1 MKDINSPLLKAYFSV
16 IDALNIKVYEGEE
29 PDDVGDKIYVVL
41 SNITSNETSTKS
53 SIDANATI
61 QVSVHSWEYK
71 YNNSKNLNTKVGLIL
86 NAIKPDSNS
95 VLDLSEFGLEMLNL
109 TKQSDS
115 TQNLGNLNGRVYI
128 SRILVFKQD
137 IFEVNN

>member
-16 IDALNIKVYEGEE
+16 IDNLDIKVYEGEE
-29 PDDVGDKIYVVL
+29 PDNVGDKIYVVL
-41 SNITSNETSTKS
+41 SNITSNETSTKNS
-53 SIDANATI
+53 LDVNATI

-86 NAIKPDSNS
+86 NAIKPYSNS

-115 TQNLGNLNGRVYI
+115 TQNLGNLDGRVYI

>member
-16 IDALNIKVYEGEE
+16 INNLDIKVYEGEE
-29 PDDVGDKIYVVL
+29 PDNVGDKIYVVL

-53 SIDANATI
+53 SLDVNATI

-71 YNNSKNLNTKVGLIL
+71 YNNSKNLNIAVGQIL
-86 NAIKPDSNS
+86 DAIKPSSNS

-115 TQNLGNLNGRVYI
+115 TQNLGNLDGRVYI

>member
-1 MKDINSPLLKAYFSV
+1 MKDINSPLFKAYY
-16 IDALNIKVYEGEE
+16 DAINNLDIKVYEGEE
-29 PDDVGDKIYVVL
+29 PDNVNDKIYVVL
-41 SNITSNETSTKS
+41 SNITSNETSTKN
-53 SIDANATI
+53 SIDHNATI
-61 QVSVHSWEYK
+61 QVSVHSWDYK
-71 YNNSKNLNTKVGLIL
+71 YNNSKNLNDTVGLIL
-86 NAIKPDSNS
+86 DAIKPNQNS

-109 TKQSDS
+109 TKQSDT

>member
-16 IDALNIKVYEGEE
+16 IDNLDIKVYEGEE
-29 PDDVGDKIYVVL
+29 PDNVADKIYVVL

-53 SIDANATI
+53 SIDVNATI
-61 QVSVHSWEYK
+61 QVSIHSWESK
-71 YNNSKNLNTKVGLIL
+71 YNNSKNLNIAVGQIL
-86 NAIKPDSNS
+86 DAIKPSSNS